1 MDQDGLDQ
9 AITFVWATWRFWW
22 LRGHTA
28 ELARVREK
36 FMAMRREM
44 APHERA
50 LVLSGT
56 GFTFMRDGD
65 LDKAQPAFEQSLPLF
80 SEAGDPLGGAEA
92 AAGLGHVLASQH
104 DDKRAGESLA
114 AIARQQDDPPR
125 APHDHSIEAEL
136 RSRMG
141 DAAYERPPRA
151 AGPSRAHARYRTGW
165 MMHHKTHNGRKTL
178 RKAAVGAVS

>member
-80 SEAGDPLGGAEA
+80 SEAGIRWAEPRQPP
-92 AAGLGHVLASQH
+92 ASGTCWP
-104 DDKRAGESLA
+104 RSTTTSGPAN
-114 AIARQQDDPPR
+114 RWPP
-125 APHDHSIEAEL
+125 
-136 RSRMG
+136 
-141 DAAYERPPRA
+141 
-151 AGPSRAHARYRTGW
+151 
-165 MMHHKTHNGRKTL
+165 
-178 RKAAVGAVS
+178 